1 MILVS
6 LLGGAPTS
14 WGETVDGLASWAN
27 GPVQWL
33 LLSDERKQIRRVNTS
48 LEAEGF
54 VEDFWALR
62 DPQPDEPGNPYREA
76 FIQRVE
82 AADVLYGEK
91 GVRGSLTDR
100 GRALILLGPP
110 THVTI
115 STEPALAWDPVES
128 SDSRVKIR
136 RVDVEIWGYRFADL
150 PPGLLE
156 LWLEKKKKAAENTLT
171 LTVMFRTVAHRT
183 SLVEG
188 GALLETASRAAVLR
202 PD

>member
-76 FIQRVE
+76 FVQRVE

>member
-1 MILVS
+1 VILVS

>member
-1 MILVS
+1 VILVS

-76 FIQRVE
+76 FVQRVE

>member
-1 MILVS
+1 MLVPFLS
-6 LLGGAPTS
+6 GASTS
-14 WGETVDGLASWAN
+14 WGETVDELTEWAE

-33 LLSDERKQIRRVNTS
+33 LLSEERKQIRRVSTS
-48 LEAEGF
+48 REATTF
-54 VEDFWALR
+54 VEEFWTLR

-76 FIQRVE
+76 FAQRVE
-82 AADVLYGEK
+82 AADVLYGE
-91 GVRGSLTDR
+91 GRTRGSLTDR

-128 SDSRVKIR
+128 SDSRVTMR
-136 RVDVEIWGYRFADL
+136 RVDVEIWGYRFEDL
-150 PPGLLE
+150 PPGLVE

-183 SLVEG
+183 ALVEG
-188 GALLETASRAAVLR
+188 EALLETASRAAVTSS
-202 PD
+202 D

>member
-1 MILVS
+1 M
-6 LLGGAPTS
+6 LGGTP
-14 WGETVDGLASWAN
+14 VSWAEAIDELAVWAD

-33 LLSDERKQIRRVNTS
+33 LLSEERKQLRRVSTAQ
-48 LEAEGF
+48 EAAAF

-62 DPQPDEPGNPYREA
+62 DLQPDEPGNPYRDA
-76 FIQRVE
+76 FAQRVE
-82 AADVLYGEK
+82 AADVLYGEE

-128 SDSRVKIR
+128 SDNRVKMR
-136 RVDVEIWGYRFADL
+136 RVDVEIWGYRVEDL
-150 PPGLLE
+150 PPGLLD

-171 LTVMFRTVAHRT
+171 LTVMFRTVGHRT

-188 GALLETASRAAVLR
+188 GALLETASRAAASR
-202 PD
+202 SD